1 MSLLAIGGWELVIA
15 ALWLAAV
22 VCESISYSKNRSG
35 LGLVRLLAVVLVPV
49 VGTILGL
56 ITGVR
61 LLLAPRHRGTL
72 NS

>member
-15 ALWLAAV
+15 ALWLAAI
-22 VCESISYSKNRSG
+22 VCESISYSKKRSG
-35 LGLVRLLAVVLVPV
+35 RGLVRLLIVILVPV

-61 LLLAPRHRGTL
+61 LLLAARNRGAI